1 MNPPRLAGVPA
12 LDDPQAARRAGRDL
26 LSLALIDT
34 RNHLL
39 HALAQFEAPATL
51 RWAAQ
56 AAWYQ
61 EHWIVR
67 HVQCQRGEACD
78 ATAPRLGGRDAQQEA
93 WQQGQGRAPSG
104 ADLRGWLAQSL
115 DATCELLHTAAD
127 SDAGL
132 HFYRLALA
140 HEDRCGEAM
149 NEEAALH
156 PHPHPHSH
164 PHQIQ
169 HPQMRPRERADAPG
183 PAARVQTVPL
193 WLPAQRWRLGSE
205 PAGGVVP
212 AGERWAHDVQVPE
225 FEIDAQAVCWA
236 QWAEFV
242 VDGGYDRPE
251 LWSLPGWAWV
261 QTQGRRAPRG
271 VEQMAGGALVQ
282 RGGVLQRAAAGQAA
296 GGISRLEA
304 EAWCT
309 WAGRRLPTE
318 PEWELAASS
327 AESRGF
333 LWGDVLEWVAGS
345 PRAWPGHRPVPGDI
359 DPLPHAL
366 PGVASHGVLR
376 GAGPHT
382 RRRARHA
389 KSRRFVPL
397 THDAAGC
404 GFRSCA
410 I

>member
-1 MNPPRLAGVPA
+1 MGWWGSDRLMAKLAA
-12 LDDPQAARRAGRDL
+12 LDDPLAARHASREL

-39 HALAQFEAPATL
+39 HALARHEAPATL
-51 RWAAQ
+51 RIAAQ

-78 ATAPRLGGRDAQQEA
+78 VMAPRLGGSEPQQEA
-93 WQQGQGRAPSG
+93 WRHGQGRAPVP
-104 ADLRGWLAQSL
+104 AELRAWLAQSL
-115 DATCELLHTAAD
+115 EATCELLDTAAD

-149 NEEAALH
+149 NDLVAGHLR
-156 PHPHPHSH
+156 
-164 PHQIQ
+164 Q
-169 HPQMRPRERADAPG
+169 PG
-183 PAARVQTVPL
+183 PAARAQNEPL
-193 WLPAQRWRLGSE
+193 WMPAQRWRLGSE
-205 PAGGVVP
+205 RAGGLVP

-225 FEIDAQAVCWA
+225 FEIDAQAVSWA
-236 QWAEFV
+236 RLVEFAA
-242 VDGGYDRPE
+242 DGGYDRPE
-251 LWSLPGWAWV
+251 LWSLPGWAWL
-261 QTQGRRAPRG
+261 QAQAQGRRAPRG
-271 VEQMAGGALVQ
+271 VEQLVGGALVN

-296 GGISRLEA
+296 GGLCRFEA

-318 PEWELAASS
+318 PEWELAACT
-327 AESRGF
+327 AGSRGF
-333 LWGDVLEWVAGS
+333 VWGDLLEWVAGS
-345 PRAWPGHRPVPGDI
+345 ARPWPGHVPVAGDF
-359 DPLPHAL
+359 DPLPLPL
-366 PGVASHGVLR
+366 PGTGSHGVLR
-376 GAGPHT
+376 GASMHT
-382 RRRARHA
+382 RLRARQA

-397 THDAAGC
+397 TFDGLGC

-410 I
+410 A